1 MPDRDLPVGKRQ
13 EFIVLTYDQFDHM
26 ASLHLGE
33 PYSFAATQEANNY
46 SCYTI
51 HVEDSDIPF
60 LQEWVGKVT
69 AKSSPRDVLISM
81 VAAKMF
87 PPGDYL
93 IEVAW

>member
-13 EFIVLTYDQFDHM
+13 TFIVLTDSEFDNM

-33 PYSFAATQEANNY
+33 AYSFTANQEASSY
-46 SCYTI
+46 TCYQL

-93 IEVAW
+93 IQVAW